1 MDIFSICIIAIV
13 SVVLVLCIKRHN
25 QELAILISVGCSVI
39 ILLSLLRYLLESV
52 DSIRTI
58 LSNSNINSKYIVILL
73 KVLGICFITE
83 FTCDTTK
90 EAGLDSLT
98 GNIALAGKVVVF
110 TTAMPMF
117 FDVIS
122 VVTSLCGGDVSA

>member
-98 GNIALAGKVVVF
+98 GNIALVGKVVVF

>member
-83 FTCDTTK
+83 FMCDTTK